1 MDYPKLSGATISE
14 RDKAFAQEFA
24 NFVNG
29 KYVLTGPDWQGTD
42 QGAPLSATADVQG
55 ISWLHEAA
63 GIQLSAGKIR

>member
-1 MDYPKLSGATISE
+1 MDYPELSGTTISE
-14 RDKAFAQEFA
+14 RDKAFAKEFA
-24 NFVNG
+24 DFVNG
-29 KYVLTGPDWQGTD
+29 SMCSPDQDWQGTD

>member
-29 KYVLTGPDWQGTD
+29 TVCVHLNR
-42 QGAPLSATADVQG
+42 L
-55 ISWLHEAA
+55 A
-63 GIQLSAGKIR
+63 GN

>member
-1 MDYPKLSGATISE
+1 MDYLELSGATISE

-29 KYVLTGPDWQGTD
+29 SMCSPDQIGRTD
-42 QGAPLSATADVQG
+42 QGAPLPATADVQG
-55 ISWLHEAA
+55 VSRLHEAA